1 MNSVFSQL
9 LIALLLTGV
18 GVGCQREATIAADD
32 DTNPDPPSNRIDIP
46 PTVQRNLGIT
56 FTSAERRQISKT
68 QRLPG
73 AFELQPLAL
82 KEYRLILPGVIQF
95 KVDHLQQVRRG
106 DVLYELRSVKW
117 LEIQAR
123 VQSAEATLQQKKSM
137 LAAAEQ
143 RVKTLQQSN
152 FKRAD
157 LESRLTELNTE
168 VVRQEIELE
177 EAIQHATRILNLCIG
192 SDNDNAWT
200 PERLMQLV
208 EENGVSKPYYSI
220 IEKIEIRATDPGQV
234 ESLGVADGAFATEGD
249 LILRVVD
256 NENVRFRA
264 VGLQSDL
271 AKYQPGQSVQ
281 IVPFQSQD
289 NDINEAIEATL
300 GIGTEANPK
309 RRTMVLYGFPDE
321 LKSWSRPGVSA
332 FMEIVT
338 DSSGGWTLAIPK
350 SAIVKDGLT
359 HVFFKR
365 DPLNPNR
372 AIRVEADMG
381 VNDGRWMEIKSDIGP
396 NDEVI
401 LHGAYELKLATE
413 TSGVS
418 QKGGHFHA
426 DGSHH
431 EDH

>member
-1 MNSVFSQL
+1 MNSVFFKFL
-9 LIALLLTGV
+9 FTLILAGV
-18 GVGCQREATIAADD
+18 SMSCQPIDQKAADQQAD
-32 DTNPDPPSNRIDIP
+32 PDPPSNRIDIP
-46 PTVQRNLGIT
+46 PIVQRNLGIT
-56 FTSAERRQISKT
+56 FAQVERLQVSKT

-82 KEYRLILPGVIQF
+82 KEYRLMLPGVVEF

-106 DVLYELRSVKW
+106 DVLYHLRSVKW
-117 LEIQAR
+117 LEVQAR
-123 VQSAEATLQQKKSM
+123 VQSADATLQQKKSM

-143 RVKTLQQSN
+143 RVKALQQSN

-157 LESRLTELNTE
+157 LESSLIELNTE

-192 SDNDNAWT
+192 SNNDNAWT
-200 PERLMQLV
+200 PERFMQPV
-208 EENGVSKPYYSI
+208 EETGVSKPYYST
-220 IEKIEIRATDPGQV
+220 IEKIEIRATDAGQV

-256 NENVRFRA
+256 AENIRFRA

-332 FMEIVT
+332 FLEIVT

-365 DPLNPNR
+365 DPMNPNR

-401 LHGAYELKLATE
+401 LNGAYELKLATQ
-413 TSGVS
+413 TSGAS

>member
-9 LIALLLTGV
+9 LIALLLNGA
-18 GVGCQREATIAADD
+18 GVGCQRDATYTPDD

-401 LHGAYELKLATE
+401 LNGAYELKLATE

>member
-9 LIALLLTGV
+9 LIALILTGA
-18 GVGCQREATIAADD
+18 GIGCQRSATLTADD

-56 FTSAERRQISKT
+56 FASVERRQISKT

-73 AFELQPLAL
+73 AFEFQPLAL
-82 KEYRLILPGVIQF
+82 KEYRLMLPGVVQF
-95 KVDHLQQVRRG
+95 EVDHLQQVRRG
-106 DVLYELRSVKW
+106 DVLYQLRSVKW

-123 VQSAEATLQQKKSM
+123 VQSADATLQQKKSM
-137 LAAAEQ
+137 LAAVEQ
-143 RVKTLQQSN
+143 RIKALQQSN

-157 LESRLTELNTE
+157 LESRLTELNAE

-192 SDNDNAWT
+192 SDDSAWT
-200 PERLMQLV
+200 PERLMQPV
-208 EENGVSKPYYSI
+208 EENGVSKPYYST
-220 IEKIEIRATDPGQV
+220 IEKIEIRATGAGQV
-234 ESLGVADGAFATEGD
+234 ESLGVADGTFAAEGD

-256 NENVRFRA
+256 TENVRFRA

-289 NDINEAIEATL
+289 NDINDAIKATL

-309 RRTMVLYGFPDE
+309 RRTIVLYGFPDE
-321 LKSWSRPGVSA
+321 LNSWSRPGVSA

-338 DSSGGWTLAIPK
+338 DSSAGWTLAIPK

-413 TSGVS
+413 TSGAS

-431 EDH
+431 EAH